1 MYWSTFQLSQKADAI
16 FSNAVFHWIDERD
29 QRNLLANLA
38 AQLKPGG
45 ILVCEFGG
53 KGCAEAVHS
62 ALENSF
68 ARWGLTYPRT
78 FFFPTIGEYAPLLE
92 EQGFRVDFALL
103 FDRPTV
109 QQSPQGLEN
118 WIRTF
123 VKEPFSQIPASLK
136 DEIIYETVDSLEDR
150 LCQNGRWFVDYVRL
164 RIKATLL

>member
-1 MYWSTFQLSQKADAI
+1 M
-16 FSNAVFHWIDERD
+16 
-29 QRNLLANLA
+29 
-38 AQLKPGG
+38 
-45 ILVCEFGG
+45 
-53 KGCAEAVHS
+53 
-62 ALENSF
+62 
-68 ARWGLTYPRT
+68 
-78 FFFPTIGEYAPLLE
+78 LE

-109 QQSPQGLEN
+109 QQSPHGLAN
-118 WIRTF
+118 WIRMF

>member
-1 MYWSTFQLSQKADAI
+1 MRRGRPLRLWKT
-16 FSNAVFHWIDERD
+16 
-29 QRNLLANLA
+29 
-38 AQLKPGG
+38 
-45 ILVCEFGG
+45 
-53 KGCAEAVHS
+53 
-62 ALENSF
+62 ALHVG
-68 ARWGLTYPRT
+68 GLTYPRT

-136 DEIIYETVDSLEDR
+136 DEIIYETVDSLETI
-150 LCQNGRWFVDYVRL
+150 LPKWPLVCGL
-164 RIKATLL
+164 RTPAHQSHPAVMPLLRNKISN